1 MGAELALSLI
11 AVVFSIGTFAVL
23 LTLLG
28 RKDLDYASRRE
39 HGKLD
44 QRVTQE
50 LDRLQYSLSQLYRY
64 VEAVD
69 DHTGARGY
77 RVLGRHVPRDD
88 TKAREG

>member
-1 MGAELALSLI
+1 MTAELVLSILALVTSFVTLGI
-11 AVVFSIGTFAVL
+11 V

-28 RKDLDYASRRE
+28 RKQLDYATRRE

-44 QRVTQE
+44 ERVTHE
-50 LDRLQYSLSQLYRY
+50 LGRLQYSLSQLYRY

-77 RVLGRHVPRDD
+77 LVFGKRVSRDD
-88 TKAREG
+88 TKA